1 MNLETNFTQVL
12 VSLITFASA
21 ATVTY
26 IVNQR
31 FKKSKPKE
39 IQYIDIAFTQLES
52 YAKNLYKD
60 NLDLRAEIAKKDMIV
75 DRQKIEIDSLRNQMD
90 KKNINPNVEVNNT

>member
-1 MNLETNFTQVL
+1 MNLDDRITSIIVTSITTLGALL
-12 VSLITFASA
+12 VA
-21 ATVTY
+21 Y

-75 DRQKIEIDSLRNQMD
+75 DRQKVEIDSLRNQMD
-90 KKNINPNVEVNNT
+90 KKNINPIVEVNNT